1 MRISD
6 WSSDVCSSDLN
17 TDSTKRTLGIRR
29 QIIFEP
35 RQFFILFAFLAF
47 FSGVLPFIV
56 EKQFRERSCL
66 IGRWL
71 RDGTLNRP
79 WLLHWLLRPR
89 RFCRNRLPKSRRQ
102 QRFRRILT

>member
-1 MRISD
+1 MSAGRQ
-6 WSSDVCSSDLN
+6 N

-35 RQFFILFAFLAF
+35 RQFLILFAFLAF
-47 FSGVLPFIV
+47 FSGFLPFIV

-71 RDGTLNRP
+71 RDGTQNRT
-79 WLLHWLLRPR
+79 WLLRPR
-89 RFCRNRLPKSRRQ
+89 RFCRKRIRSEGRRGGKECVSQRRSRR
-102 QRFRRILT
+102 

>member
-1 MRISD
+1 MSAGRQ
-6 WSSDVCSSDLN
+6 N

-47 FSGVLPFIV
+47 FSGFLPFIV

-79 WLLHWLLRPR
+79 WLLRPL
-89 RFCRNRLPKSRRQ
+89 RFCRTRLPKSRSSAE
-102 QRFRRILT
+102 RRVGKACVSTCSSRWSRSL

>member
-1 MRISD
+1 MLPARLAEVIRLQAMSAGRQ
-6 WSSDVCSSDLN
+6 N

-47 FSGVLPFIV
+47 FSGFLPFIV

-79 WLLHWLLRPR
+79 WLLQIGRAS
-89 RFCRNRLPKSRRQ
+89 CRESVCQ
-102 QRFRRILT
+102 YV